1 MNAVTEKA
9 INVSSAK
16 INSKDTKEKLSEKV
30 TTSSEYKSHQP
41 YFICWDMFPLSH
53 SKHIQLSVIAIFSIL
68 SLKYCKNIFHFLSP
82 IFRIKHFIPRCHLH
96 YLNLWIHGD
105 GAPKQQNHL
114 KTVQKMSRFLD
125 HIVIKLLQEMSR
137 RKKILFPNPIETK

>member
-41 YFICWDMFPLSH
+41 VETC
-53 SKHIQLSVIAIFSIL
+53 
-68 SLKYCKNIFHFLSP
+68 FH
-82 IFRIKHFIPRCHLH
+82 
-96 YLNLWIHGD
+96 
-105 GAPKQQNHL
+105 
-114 KTVQKMSRFLD
+114 
-125 HIVIKLLQEMSR
+125 
-137 RKKILFPNPIETK
+137 

>member
-41 YFICWDMFPLSH
+41 YFTCLDMFPLSH

-82 IFRIKHFIPRCHLH
+82 IFRKKAFYSTVPLTLFKLMNSWR
-96 YLNLWIHGD
+96 WG
-105 GAPKQQNHL
+105 PK
-114 KTVQKMSRFLD
+114 T
-125 HIVIKLLQEMSR
+125 
-137 RKKILFPNPIETK
+137 TKSFKNCSENE